1 MTAPLVS
8 ITVSPSNPTLS
19 AISPQTLQLTAT
31 GTYADGSTGDL
42 TLSVNW
48 TSSNSSVATLV
59 AVPGSP
65 AFVLP
70 VSNGSTNIT
79 ATFGGISGSTTL
91 TVNTPL
97 APAPPIVIGV
107 SPTSGAAGTPVTI
120 TGSGFGTTQGSGAV
134 WLGTNLGSVVS
145 WSDGQVVATVTTGST
160 SGAAQIQQN
169 GAASNSVPFT
179 INTAAIISVSPNNG
193 LAGTQVTISGSGFG
207 AMQGSGNVW
216 LGTVPA
222 IMNSWSDGQVIATVA
237 AGAAT
242 GNAMILQNGVMSNAV
257 PFTINLP
264 QITGITPN
272 TGSAG
277 TVVTITGVS
286 FGATQGNGNV
296 WIGSTYGSVIG
307 WSNTQV
313 TASVSASAVSGIVK
327 IEQNG
332 VWSNA
337 TTFTVPTSLGGG
349 GGSSS
354 VTLVPN
360 VISLAVGGTQSIQ
373 ALNSSGQ
380 SVTGL
385 TWTSSNAAVATLSTD
400 DPPIITA
407 VAAGNTTITAGSAS
421 ADVTV
426 IAASTLPTGTVLWSN
441 PGDGSGVSSIVP
453 AVPSSTGVADV
464 FAFQGDGS
472 VQAITSTGT
481 TAWTAPN
488 VFGSGIPDFQGGL
501 VVNNSQSVYKLD
513 GITGQAYPAYASVSA
528 ASGGPGL
535 STLAVHTDGTIF
547 TVDGSNLVGI
557 NPLT

>member
-1 MTAPLVS
+1 M
-8 ITVSPSNPTLS
+8 
-19 AISPQTLQLTAT
+19 
-31 GTYADGSTGDL
+31 
-42 TLSVNW
+42 
-48 TSSNSSVATLV
+48 
-59 AVPGSP
+59 
-65 AFVLP
+65 
-70 VSNGSTNIT
+70 
-79 ATFGGISGSTTL
+79 
-91 TVNTPL
+91 
-97 APAPPIVIGV
+97 
-107 SPTSGAAGTPVTI
+107 
-120 TGSGFGTTQGSGAV
+120 
-134 WLGTNLGSVVS
+134 
-145 WSDGQVVATVTTGST
+145 ATVTTGST
-160 SGAAQIQQN
+160 SGVAQIQQN

-222 IMNSWSDGQVIATVA
+222 IVNSWSDGQVIATVA

-296 WIGSTYGSVIG
+296 WIGSTFGSVIG

-385 TWTSSNAAVATLSTD
+385 DLDLQQRRCRHA
-400 DPPIITA
+400 IYRR
-407 VAAGNTTITAGSAS
+407 SAHHQRRRRRQHNHYRGKRLCRCYGYRRIDS
-421 ADVTV
+421 PDRNCSLVEPRRW
-426 IAASTLPTGTVLWSN
+426 LRCLWYFACRSQFDRR
-441 PGDGSGVSSIVP
+441 GGCIRISGRR
-453 AVPSSTGVADV
+453 
-464 FAFQGDGS
+464 
-472 VQAITSTGT
+472 
-481 TAWTAPN
+481 
-488 VFGSGIPDFQGGL
+488 
-501 VVNNSQSVYKLD
+501 
-513 GITGQAYPAYASVSA
+513 
-528 ASGGPGL
+528 
-535 STLAVHTDGTIF
+535 
-547 TVDGSNLVGI
+547 
-557 NPLT
+557 